1 MVKAVSTLAVRRSD
15 MGIKLPQEIEVWYI
29 IPAIRREFA
38 KGLVKKNLKQ
48 REIARM
54 LGVTDAAV
62 SQYFSSKRGSEV
74 KFNQRVKREIKTSVE
89 KIAKGGDVLVEI
101 QKICKSCKKDGIC
114 CYIHKHHGAPK
125 ACKVCFPD

>member
-1 MVKAVSTLAVRRSD
+1 METDV
-15 MGIKLPQEIEVWYI
+15 MKLPQEIEVWYV

-38 KGLVKKNLKQ
+38 KGLIKKGLKQ
-48 REIARM
+48 REVARM

-74 KFNQRVKREIKTSVE
+74 RFNQRIKREVKSSIE
-89 KIAKGGDVLVEI
+89 KIIKGSNVMKEI
-101 QKICKSCKKDGIC
+101 QTICRLCKEDQIS

-125 ACKVCFPD
+125 NCRVCFPD